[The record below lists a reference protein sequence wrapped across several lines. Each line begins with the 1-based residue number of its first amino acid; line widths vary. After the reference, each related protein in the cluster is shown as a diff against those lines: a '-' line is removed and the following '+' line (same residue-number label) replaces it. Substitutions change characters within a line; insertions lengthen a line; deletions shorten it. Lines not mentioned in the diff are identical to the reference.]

1 MNPCRQMQAAIGP
14 ETDETTSDM
23 IIQAY
28 FKSDNAPLM
37 SLLGISLFCTPDS
50 SLPPQPLLSP
60 PRKML
65 SAFGPSTC
73 IRILRRL
80 LSSYVQLY
88 EAIVERAA
96 ESISEAALLVLS
108 CAPVAVN
115 YFIAATVARFSQAR
129 SFTGAMSEEELLM
142 VM

>member
-65 SAFGPSTC
+65 SL
-73 IRILRRL
+73 RIW
-80 LSSYVQLY
+80 
-88 EAIVERAA
+88 AIYLHQTLKWGRQ
-96 ESISEAALLVLS
+96 
-108 CAPVAVN
+108 VAG
-115 YFIAATVARFSQAR
+115 
-129 SFTGAMSEEELLM
+129 TGAA
-142 VM
+142 VG